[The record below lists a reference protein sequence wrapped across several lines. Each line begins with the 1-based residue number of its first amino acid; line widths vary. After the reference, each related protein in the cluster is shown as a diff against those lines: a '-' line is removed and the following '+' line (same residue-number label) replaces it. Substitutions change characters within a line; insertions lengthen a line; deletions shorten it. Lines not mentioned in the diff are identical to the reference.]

1 MYELTF
7 VNHVTN
13 WIDEI
18 LAKRLDLPF
27 GQATMEES
35 AKGKRKRRDLTLY
48 DRDGKLALTGEIK
61 LPDKPDG
68 LTPYNEAVVIDAHE
82 KADDEGVGYFFT
94 WNVNRL
100 VLWKTFEPGIPLI
113 QRDQRLFE
121 VVDVHDNKQLSL
133 APVQEKIKTFL
144 VEFLTFFADIHRGRQ
159 VLPVKPLDERFIEML
174 DTALD
179 TIVFHTVDVLHKRYQ
194 TDVVFRGEL
203 VAWMVNEMGWT
214 HSEETLVV
222 DLERAAKTSCYRL
235 VNKLMFYNA
244 LRRRYSDKLPT
255 IAFGPLEDTGE
266 KMHQALN
273 EFFEKAI
280 WASGDYETVYLRNFA
295 DTLPFLAPVALA
307 GWRNLIDHIDAYDF
321 TRLNYDIVGRVFERL
336 ISPKE
341 RHRYGQHYT
350 MPDLVDVINGF
361 CIRRPDAV
369 VADPACGG
377 GTFLVRAYAR
387 KKQLSG
393 GTLSHAQLLE
403 QIYGVDISPFAAH
416 LALINLAA
424 RDLDSEPNYPRV
436 AVEDFFNVRRG
447 HPVFQIP
454 AQGVLKVEGL
464 GNNQQVHIPI
474 DQVDVVVGNPP
485 YVRQEDIDHILR
497 VKGAPKKPYKEF
509 LKELFYEEWGKGAP
523 KPSARSDL
531 YIYFWPHGAHFLPEG
546 GYIGLLTGSGWL
558 DNEYG
563 FKLQEF
569 ILERF
574 QVLAVLESDVEPW
587 FTEARV
593 NTAATILRR
602 TDDPQARA
610 DNDIKFVLLRQPLSQ
625 LLPQTENEAVRQ
637 QAVDALVG
645 EIEGLTENTKDNR
658 WRVRVVNQGQL
669 TLEGWE
675 FKDEAADSPG
685 AELPADWDGDWTV
698 LREQEGRYAGTK
710 WSIYLR
716 APDLFFEL
724 LHTFGDKL
732 VPLRDV
738 ARVRRGITSGADKF
752 FYVQDITDGLDNE
765 TLAEVY
771 GLARSQTESM
781 RVVKAGDGSA
791 HRIEAQ
797 YLKPLIFNVMEVKGL
812 VIDPAALN
820 KKVLVVS
827 EAPEALHGTDVLDY
841 IRYGEQEGFH
851 ERPTCASRVSDNP
864 DNPRQWYDLR
874 PPESGAILWPQA
886 HQYRHIVPL
895 NPKEYICNKRF
906 FNIYPKQDTN
916 PKVWA
921 ALLNSTLTWFFKD
934 FYARSVG
941 REGYLDT
948 DVFITKMIPVVQARN
963 LREELQQRLVKA
975 FDTVSQRPA
984 LPIYPMGD
992 ELEQADRVELDDAM
1006 FEALG
1011 VNDPT
1016 ERQWWR
1022 ERVYDELKRLY
1033 KRKRELEEIA
1043 MKNRIKAARKKR
1055 TASARTLAKEIW
1067 REMDKSAFRRFP
1079 DDFVLP
1085 DTPTKK
1091 FRLPEG
1097 EVQIGRELFTGAGAL
1112 GQGYIMIGEDL
1123 RYAGSMVKAEFIQAW
1138 QEAGNTGTVHV
1149 PEGDEVCQQVLDAYQ
1164 QYREEI
1170 QDDILRWARS
1180 RTADERL
1187 QTRVISLLWQYI
1199 GEYVQ
1204 SQTSEA
1210 G

>member
-1 MYELTF
+1 MHELTF
-7 VNHVTN
+7 ANHVTN
-13 WIDEI
+13 WINEI
-18 LAKRLDLPF
+18 LDKRLDLPF
-27 GQATMEES
+27 KEATIEES

-68 LTPYNEAVVIDAHE
+68 LTPYNEAVVIDAHK

-100 VLWKTFEPGIPLI
+100 VLWKTFEPGVPLI
-113 QRDQRLFE
+113 QRDQSPFE
-121 VVDVHDNKQLSL
+121 VVDIYDNKQLSL
-133 APVQEKIKTFL
+133 TPVQEKIQTFL
-144 VEFLTFFADIHRGRQ
+144 EEFLTFFADIYRGLE
-159 VLPVKPLDERFIEML
+159 VLPIKPLDERFIEML

-179 TIVFHTVDVLHKRYQ
+179 TIVFHTVDALYKRYQ

-203 VAWMVNEMGWT
+203 VSWMVNEMGWT
-214 HSEETLVV
+214 HSEETLIV
-222 DLERAAKTSCYRL
+222 DLERTAKTSCYRL

-244 LRRRYSDKLPT
+244 LRRRYSDQLPA
-255 IAFGPLEDTGE
+255 ISFGPLEDTGE
-266 KMHQALN
+266 KMHQALKA
-273 EFFEKAI
+273 FFEKAI
-280 WASGDYETVYLRNFA
+280 WASGDYETVYLHNFA
-295 DTLPFLAPVALA
+295 DTLPFLAPVAVE

-336 ISPKE
+336 ISPTE

-361 CIRRPDAV
+361 CIRQPGAII
-369 VADPACGG
+369 ADPACGG

-393 GTLSHAQLLE
+393 GTLSHTQLLE
-403 QIYGVDISPFAAH
+403 QIYGVDISPFAGH

-424 RDLDSEPNYPRV
+424 RDLDSEPNYPQV

-447 HPVFQIP
+447 HPIFQIP
-454 AQGVLKVEGL
+454 TQGVLKVEGL

-474 DQVDVVVGNPP
+474 DQVDAVVGNPP
-485 YVRQEDIDHILR
+485 YVRQEDIDRIFR
-497 VKGAPKKPYKEF
+497 VKGAPRKSYKGF
-509 LKELFYEEWGKGAP
+509 LRELFYEEWGKNAP
-523 KPSARSDL
+523 RPSARSDL
-531 YIYFWPHGAHFLPEG
+531 YVYFWPHGAHFLPEG

-558 DNEYG
+558 DNKYG

-574 QVLAVLESDVEPW
+574 QVLAVLESVVEPW

-602 TDDPQARA
+602 TDDPRARA
-610 DNDIKFVLLRQPLSQ
+610 DNDVKFVLLRQPLSQ
-625 LLPQTENEAVRQ
+625 LLPPTENEALRQ
-637 QAVDALVG
+637 QAVDALVA
-645 EIEGLTENTKDNR
+645 EIEGLTESTQDNR

-669 TLEGWE
+669 TLQGWE
-675 FKDEAADSPG
+675 FKDEDV
-685 AELPADWDGDWTV
+685 ELPADWDGDWAT
-698 LREQEGRYAGTK
+698 LREQGGHYAGTK
-710 WSIYLR
+710 WGIYLR

-724 LHTFGDKL
+724 LDAFGDRL

-738 ARVRRGITSGADKF
+738 ATIKYGVKSGADKF
-752 FYVQDITDGLDNE
+752 FYVQDITDSLDNE

-771 GLARSQTESM
+771 GLARSQTGRV
-781 RVVKAGDGSA
+781 RVVRAGDGSA
-791 HRIEAQ
+791 HLIEAK
-797 YLKPLIFNVMEVKGL
+797 YLKPLVFNVMEAGGL

-820 KKVLVVS
+820 KKFLVVS
-827 EAPEALHGTDVLDY
+827 EAPEGLSSTRVLKY
-841 IRYGEQEGFH
+841 IHYGEREGFH
-851 ERPTCASRVSDNP
+851 ERPTCASRVSDDP

-874 PPESGAILWPQA
+874 PPEPGAILWPQA
-886 HQYRHIVPL
+886 HQYRHIIPL
-895 NPKEYICNKRF
+895 NPKGYICNKRF
-906 FNIYPKQDTN
+906 FNIYPKHDTD
-916 PKVWA
+916 PRVLA

-948 DVFITKMIPVVQARN
+948 DVFVAKMIPVVRTTDMSTDTQ
-963 LREELQQRLVKA
+963 ERLTGA
-975 FDTVSQRPA
+975 FDAISQRPSH
-984 LPIYPMGD
+984 PIYPMGD
-992 ELEQADRVELDDAM
+992 ELEQADRVELDDAV

-1011 VNDPT
+1011 VDDPT
-1016 ERQWWR
+1016 EGRRWR

-1043 MKNRIKAARKKR
+1043 MENRIKAARTKR

-1067 REMDKSAFRRFP
+1067 REVDKSTFRYFP
-1079 DDFVLP
+1079 DDFLLP
-1085 DTPTKK
+1085 GTLTKK

-1097 EVQIGRELFTGAGAL
+1097 EIQVGRELFTWAGSLGA
-1112 GQGYIMIGEDL
+1112 GYIMIGEDL
-1123 RYAGSMVKAEFIQAW
+1123 IFVGIMVKAEFIQAW
-1138 QEAGNTGTVHV
+1138 QEAGNNGTAHV
-1149 PEGDEVCQQVLDAYQ
+1149 PQDDEVCQQVLEAYQ

-1170 QDDILRWARS
+1170 QEDILRWAKS

-1187 QTRVISLLWQYI
+1187 QMRLISLLWRYT

-1204 SQTSEA
+1204 
-1210 G
+1210 

>member
-1 MYELTF
+1 MHELDF
-7 VNHVTN
+7 VNRVSN
-13 WIDEI
+13 WINEI
-18 LAKRLDLPF
+18 LDRRLDLPF
-27 GQATMEES
+27 KQATMEES

-48 DRDGKLALTGEIK
+48 DREGQLALTGEIK

-68 LTPYNEAVVIDAHE
+68 LTPYNEAVVIDAHK

-100 VLWKTFEPGIPLI
+100 VLWKTFEPGILLI
-113 QRDQRLFE
+113 HRDQHLFE
-121 VVDVHDNKQLSL
+121 VVDIHDNKQLSL
-133 APVQEKIKTFL
+133 APVQAKIKAFL
-144 VEFLTFFADIHRGRQ
+144 EEFLTFFADIHRGLQ
-159 VLPVKPLDERFIEML
+159 VLPVKPLDERFIDML

-179 TIVFHTVDVLHKRYQ
+179 TVVFHTVDELYRRYQ

-214 HSEETLVV
+214 HSEETLII

-244 LRRRYSDKLPT
+244 LRRRYSDKLPPVS
-255 IAFGPLEDTGE
+255 FSPLQDTGE
-266 KMHQALN
+266 KMLQALS
-273 EFFEKAI
+273 EFFAKAI
-280 WASGDYETVYLRNFA
+280 WASGDYETVYLHNFA
-295 DTLPFLAPVALA
+295 DTLPLLAPVALE
-307 GWRNLIDHIDAYDF
+307 GWRNLIEHIDAYDF
-321 TRLNYDIVGRVFERL
+321 TRLSYDIVGRVFERL

-361 CIRRPDAV
+361 CIRRADAI

-424 RDLDSEPNYPRV
+424 RNLDSEPNYPLV
-436 AVEDFFNVRRG
+436 VVEDFFNVRRG

-454 AQGVLKVEGL
+454 AQGALKIEGL
-464 GNNQQVHIPI
+464 GSNQQIHVPI
-474 DQVDVVVGNPP
+474 DQVDAVVGNPP
-485 YVRQEDIDHILR
+485 YVRQEDIDHVFR
-497 VKGAPKKPYKEF
+497 VKDAPQELYKKF
-509 LKELFYEEWGKGAP
+509 LEELFYEEWSKDAP
-523 KPSARSDL
+523 KPSARSDI

-546 GYIGLLTGSGWL
+546 GHIGLLTGSGWL
-558 DNEYG
+558 DNEFG

-569 ILERF
+569 VLERF
-574 QVLAVLESDVEPW
+574 QVLAILESDVEPW

-610 DNDIKFVLLRQPLSQ
+610 DNDIKFVLLRQKLSQ
-625 LLPQTENEAVRQ
+625 LLPQTEDETVRQ
-637 QAVDALVG
+637 QAVDALVA
-645 EIEGLTENTKDNR
+645 EIEGLRENTKDDR

-669 TLEGWE
+669 TLAGWE
-675 FKDEAADSPG
+675 FKDEDT
-685 AELPADWDGDWTV
+685 ELPADWDGDWNM
-698 LREQEGRYAGTK
+698 LRKQEGRYVGTK
-710 WSIYLR
+710 WSIHLR

-724 LHTFGDKL
+724 LDAFGDRL

-752 FYVQDITDGLDNE
+752 FYVQDITDDLDNE

-771 GLARSQTESM
+771 GLARSQTESV

-791 HRIEAQ
+791 HLIEAQ
-797 YLKPLIFNVMEVKGL
+797 YLKLLVFNVMELDGPQLGKSALKKKILL
-812 VIDPAALN
+812 VDGQPGDL
-820 KKVLVVS
+820 
-827 EAPEALHGTDVLDY
+827 EGTHVLDY
-841 IRYGEQEGFH
+841 IRYGEREGYYKNV
-851 ERPTCASRVSDNP
+851 TCQSRVIESE
-864 DNPRQWYDLR
+864 RAWYELR
-874 PPESGAILWPQA
+874 DSLVEGDVLWPKA
-886 HQYRHIVPL
+886 HQYRHIVT
-895 NPKEYICNKRF
+895 
-906 FNIYPKQDTN
+906 FNDENLPINCRLYAIKAHANVD
-916 PKVWA
+916 PKVLGA
-921 ALLNSTLTWFFKD
+921 ILNSTLVAWFKEV
-934 FYARSVG
+934 YGRIVG
-941 REGYLDT
+941 REGNTDTMVFETKQMLAVDPRQVSPDVADRLRTTLDKL
-948 DVFITKMIPVVQARN
+948 IG
-963 LREELQQRLVKA
+963 
-975 FDTVSQRPA
+975 RPA
-984 LPIYPMGD
+984 LPIYPMGN
-992 ELEQADRVELDDAM
+992 ELEQADRVELDDAV

-1011 VNDPT
+1011 VKDPN
-1016 ERQWWR
+1016 ERQQWR
-1022 ERVYDELKRLY
+1022 ERVYGELKRLY

-1043 MKNRIKAARKKR
+1043 MENRIRAARAKR

-1067 REMDKSAFRRFP
+1067 REMDKSAFRHFP

-1085 DTPTKK
+1085 GMPTKK

-1097 EVQIGRELFTGAGAL
+1097 EVQVGRELFTGAGAL
-1112 GQGYIMIGEDL
+1112 GTGYVMIGDDL
-1123 RYAGSMVKAEFIQAW
+1123 RFIGSMVKAEFIQAW
-1138 QEAGNTGTVHV
+1138 QEADNTGTVHV
-1149 PEGDEVCQQVLDAYQ
+1149 PEDDKVCQQVLNAYQ
-1164 QYREEI
+1164 EHREEI
-1170 QDDILRWARS
+1170 QEEILRWARS

-1187 QTRVISLLWQYI
+1187 QMRVISLLWRYI

-1204 SQTSEA
+1204 LQA
-1210 G
+1210 GSVG

>member
-1 MYELTF
+1 MHELTF
-7 VNHVTN
+7 VNLVTN
-13 WIDEI
+13 WISEI
-18 LAKRLDLPF
+18 LDKRLDLPF
-27 GQATMEES
+27 ERATIEES
-35 AKGKRKRRDLTLY
+35 AKGRRKRRDLTLY
-48 DRDGKLALTGEIK
+48 DRDGRLALTGEIK

-68 LTPYNEAVVIDAHE
+68 LTPYNEAVVIDAHK
-82 KADDEGVGYFFT
+82 KADDEGVGHFFT

-100 VLWKTFEPGIPLI
+100 VLWRTFESGVPLV
-113 QRDQRLFE
+113 QRDQYLFE
-121 VVDVHDNKQLSL
+121 VVDIHDNKQLSHT
-133 APVQEKIKTFL
+133 PVQEKVQTFL
-144 VEFLTFFADIHRGRQ
+144 EEFLTFFADIYRGLE

-179 TIVFHTVDVLHKRYQ
+179 TIVFHTVDAIYKRYQ
-194 TDVVFRGEL
+194 ADVAFRGDL

-244 LRRRYSDKLPT
+244 LRRRYGDKLPT
-255 IAFGPLEDTGE
+255 ISFGPLEDTGE
-266 KMHQALN
+266 KIHQALN
-273 EFFEKAI
+273 QFFEKAI
-280 WASGDYETVYLRNFA
+280 WASGDYETVYLHNFA
-295 DTLPFLAPVALA
+295 DALPFLAPVALD
-307 GWRNLIDHIDAYDF
+307 GWRNLIEHIDAYDF
-321 TRLNYDIVGRVFERL
+321 TRLHYDIVGRVFERL
-336 ISPKE
+336 ISPEE

-361 CIRRPDAV
+361 CVRRADAI

-387 KKQLSG
+387 KKQLSSD
-393 GTLSHAQLLE
+393 TLSHAQLLE

-424 RDLDSEPNYPRV
+424 RDLDSEPNYPLV

-447 HPVFQIP
+447 HPIFQIP
-454 AQGVLKVEGL
+454 AQGALKVEGL
-464 GNNQQVHIPI
+464 GHNQQIHVPI
-474 DQVDVVVGNPP
+474 NQVDAVVGNPP
-485 YVRQEDIDHILR
+485 YVRQEDIDHVFR
-497 VKGAPKKPYKEF
+497 VKGAPQKPYKKF
-509 LKELFYEEWGKGAP
+509 LEELFYEEWGKDAP
-523 KPSARSDL
+523 KPSARSDI
-531 YIYFWPHGAHFLPEG
+531 YVYFWPHGAHFLPEG
-546 GYIGLLTGSGWL
+546 GYVGFLTGSGWL

-569 ILERF
+569 MLKRF
-574 QVLAVLESDVEPW
+574 QVLAVLESAVEPW

-610 DNDIKFVLLRQPLSQ
+610 NNDIKFVLLRQKLSE

-637 QAVDALVG
+637 QAIDALVA
-645 EIEGLTENTKDNR
+645 EIEGLTESTQNDR

-669 TLEGWE
+669 TLAGWE
-675 FKDEAADSPG
+675 FKDED
-685 AELPADWDGDWTV
+685 AELPADWDGDWDV
-698 LREQEGRYAGTK
+698 LREQEGRYVGTK

-724 LHTFGDKL
+724 LDAFGDRL

-738 ARVRRGITSGADKF
+738 AKVRRGITSGADKF
-752 FYVQDITDGLDNE
+752 FYVQDRTDGLDNK

-771 GLARSQTESM
+771 GLARSQTESV

-791 HRIEAQ
+791 YLIEAQ
-797 YLKPLIFNVMEVKGL
+797 YLEPLVFSVMELDGPTLDKSALKKRILL
-812 VIDPAALN
+812 VGGQPDDL
-820 KKVLVVS
+820 
-827 EAPEALHGTDVLDY
+827 EGTHVLDY
-841 IRYGEQEGFH
+841 IRYGEREGYDKNT
-851 ERPTCASRVSDNP
+851 TCQARVIEDV
-864 DNPRQWYDLR
+864 DNPRAWYELR
-874 PPESGAILWPQA
+874 DSLVEGDVLWPKA
-886 HQYRHIVPL
+886 HQYRHIVT
-895 NPKEYICNKRF
+895 
-906 FNIYPKQDTN
+906 FNDENLPINCRLYAIKAHANVD
-916 PKVWA
+916 PKVLA
-921 ALLNSTLTWFFKD
+921 AILNSTLVAWFKEI
-934 FYARSVG
+934 YGRVVG
-941 REGYLDT
+941 REGNTDTMVFETKQMLVVDPLQISPNVAGRLRTALD
-948 DVFITKMIPVVQARN
+948 KLM
-963 LREELQQRLVKA
+963 
-975 FDTVSQRPA
+975 QRPA
-984 LPIYPMGD
+984 LPIYPMGA
-992 ELEQADRVELDDAM
+992 ELEQADRVELDDAV
-1006 FEALG
+1006 FAALG

-1016 ERQWWR
+1016 EQQQWR
-1022 ERVYDELKRLY
+1022 EQVYDELKRLY

-1043 MKNRIKAARKKR
+1043 MENRIKAARTKR

-1085 DTPTKK
+1085 GTATER

-1097 EVQIGRELFTGAGAL
+1097 EVQVGRELFTGAGAL
-1112 GQGYIMIGEDL
+1112 GVGYIMIGDDL
-1123 RYAGSMVKAEFIQAW
+1123 IFAGSMVKAEFIQAW

-1149 PEGDEVCQQVLDAYQ
+1149 PEDDEVCQQVLDAYQ

-1170 QDDILRWARS
+1170 QEDILRWAKS

-1187 QTRVISLLWQYI
+1187 QMGVISLLWRYI

-1204 SQTSEA
+1204 SQTNEA

>member
-1 MYELTF
+1 MHELDF
-7 VNHVTN
+7 VNRVTN
-13 WIDEI
+13 WINEI
-18 LAKRLDLPF
+18 LDRRLDLPF
-27 GQATMEES
+27 KQATMEES

-48 DRDGKLALTGEIK
+48 DREDQLALTGEIK

-68 LTPYNEAVVIDAHE
+68 LTPYNEAVVADAHR
-82 KADDEGVGYFFT
+82 KADDEGVKYFFT

-100 VLWKTFEPGIPLI
+100 VLWKTFEPGVLLI
-113 QRDQRLFE
+113 HRDQHLFE
-121 VVDVHDNKQLSL
+121 VVDIHDNKQLSL
-133 APVQEKIKTFL
+133 TPVQAKIKAFL
-144 VEFLTFFADIHRGRQ
+144 EEFLNFFADIHRGLQ
-159 VLPVKPLDERFIEML
+159 VLPVKPLDERFIDML

-179 TIVFHTVDVLHKRYQ
+179 TIVFHTVDALYKRYQ

-203 VAWMVNEMGWT
+203 VSWMVNEMGWT
-214 HSEETLVV
+214 HSEETLIV
-222 DLERAAKTSCYRL
+222 DLERTAKTSCYRL

-244 LRRRYSDKLPT
+244 LRRRYSDKLPV
-255 IAFGPLEDTGE
+255 ISFGPLEDTGE

-273 EFFEKAI
+273 RFFERAI
-280 WASGDYETVYLRNFA
+280 WASGDYETVYLHNFA
-295 DTLPFLAPVALA
+295 DGLPLLAPVALE
-307 GWRNLIDHIDAYDF
+307 GWRNLTDHIDAYDF
-321 TRLNYDIVGRVFERL
+321 TRLSYDIVGRVFERL

-361 CIRRPDAV
+361 CIRRADTI

-416 LALINLAA
+416 LALINLAV
-424 RDLDSEPNYPRV
+424 RDLDSEPNYPLV

-447 HPVFQIP
+447 HPIFQIP
-454 AQGVLKVEGL
+454 AQGALKIEGL
-464 GNNQQVHIPI
+464 GNNQQIHVAI
-474 DQVDVVVGNPP
+474 DQVDAVVGNPP
-485 YVRQEDIDHILR
+485 YVRQEDIDHVFR
-497 VKGAPKKPYKEF
+497 VKGAPQKPYKKF
-509 LKELFYEEWGKGAP
+509 LEELFYEEWGKDAP
-523 KPSARSDL
+523 RPSARSDI
-531 YIYFWPHGAHFLPEG
+531 YVYFWPHGANLLPEG
-546 GYIGLLTGSGWL
+546 GYAGFLTGSSWL

-569 ILERF
+569 MLERF

-610 DNDIKFVLLRQPLSQ
+610 DNDIKFILLRQKLSD
-625 LLPQTENEAVRQ
+625 LLPQTEDEAVRQ
-637 QAVDALVG
+637 QAVDALVA
-645 EIEGLTENTKDNR
+645 EIEGLRENTKDDR

-669 TLEGWE
+669 TLVGWE
-675 FKDEAADSPG
+675 FKDEDTA
-685 AELPADWDGDWTV
+685 LPADWDGDWDI
-698 LREQEGRYAGTK
+698 LRRQEGRYAGTK
-710 WSIYLR
+710 WSIHLR

-724 LHTFGDKL
+724 LDTFGDRL

-752 FYVQDITDGLDNE
+752 FYVQDITDRLDNE

-771 GLARSQTESM
+771 GLARSQTGSV

-791 HRIEAQ
+791 HLIEAQ
-797 YLKPLIFNVMEVKGL
+797 YLKPLVFNVMEVAGL
-812 VIDPAALN
+812 VIDPAVLN

-827 EAPEALHGTDVLDY
+827 EAPEALSGTYVLKYINHGE
-841 IRYGEQEGFH
+841 REGFH
-851 ERPTCASRVSDNP
+851 ERPTCASRVSNDP

-874 PPESGAILWPQA
+874 PPEPGAVFWPQA
-886 HQYRHIVPL
+886 HQYRHIIPL
-895 NPKEYICNKRF
+895 NPKGYICNKRF
-906 FNIYPKQDTN
+906 FNVYPKHDIN
-916 PKVWA
+916 PKVLA

-948 DVFITKMIPVVQARN
+948 DVFIAKMIPV
-963 LREELQQRLVKA
+963 LRAKDFEKDLQERLVKA
-975 FDTVSQRPA
+975 FDAISQRPA
-984 LPIYPMGD
+984 LPIYPMGA
-992 ELEQADRVELDDAM
+992 ELEQADRVELDDVV

-1011 VNDPT
+1011 LDDPT
-1016 ERQWWR
+1016 ERQRWR

-1043 MKNRIKAARKKR
+1043 MENRLKAARTKR
-1055 TASARTLAKEIW
+1055 TASARTLASEIW
-1067 REMDKSAFRRFP
+1067 REMDKSAFRHFP
-1079 DDFVLP
+1079 NDFVLTG
-1085 DTPTKK
+1085 TPTKK
-1091 FRLPEG
+1091 FHLPEG
-1097 EVQIGRELFTGAGAL
+1097 EIQVGRELFTGAGAL
-1112 GQGYIMIGEDL
+1112 GTGYVMIGDDL
-1123 RYAGSMVKAEFIQAW
+1123 RFIGSMVKAEFVQAW
-1138 QEAGNTGTVHV
+1138 QEAGNTGTAHV
-1149 PEGDEVCQQVLDAYQ
+1149 PEDDEVCQQVLNAYQ
-1164 QYREEI
+1164 EHREEI
-1170 QDDILRWARS
+1170 QEEILRWARS

-1187 QTRVISLLWQYI
+1187 QMRVISLLWRYI

-1204 SQTSEA
+1204 SQA
-1210 G
+1210 GSVCPIRR